1 MTRNR
6 SGALIILAIILLSIP
21 LVRSFG
27 FRSVADAS
35 RNRAIPENPQV
46 QTPLL
51 AETPAEKAGGILPG
65 FPIDINTATEE
76 DLALLPGIGPK
87 TAARILEKRKELG
100 GFTSVDQLTEVKWVG
115 KVKLE
120 KIRNLVTIKGP
131 VGRPARK
138 VLPKQ

>member
-6 SGALIILAIILLSIP
+6 YGALIILAVILLSIP
-21 LVRSFG
+21 LARYFMSG
-27 FRSVADAS
+27 SGAEAPH
-35 RNRAIPENPQV
+35 NPAIPERPQDRS
-46 QTPLL
+46 TLT
-51 AETPAEKAGGILPG
+51 APAEKPGDMLPG

-76 DLALLPGIGPK
+76 DLAMLPGIGPK
-87 TAARILEKRKELG
+87 TAARIIEKRKELG

-120 KIRNLVTIKGP
+120 KIRNLVTIKRP
-131 VGRPARK
+131 VSRPGLK